1 LIQVWNLETFILL
14 NTEMNNKDLK
24 NKIHDLLILKND
36 DGSYYLFGKY
46 LITHTQGLYTLTVQD
61 EDTETYFFNSLKNA
75 VTWCVFANNKKY
87 KEVKRIAELDSLMSS
102 LDVSIAQHKKLVN
115 NKQKHKEDRY
125 IYLAKLYEEKLKKQQ
140 VLNEITE
147 FVNLSKYLQ
156 TKKFSENQ
164 VK

>member
-1 LIQVWNLETFILL
+1 
-14 NTEMNNKDLK
+14 MNNKDFTK
-24 NKIHDLLILKND
+24 KIHDLLIIKND

-46 LITHTQGLYTLTVQD
+46 LITQNHGLYTLSVQD
-61 EDTETYFFNSLKNA
+61 EDSETYLFSSLKNA

-87 KEVKRIAELDSLMSS
+87 KEVKRIAELDSLVSS

-115 NKQKHKEDRY
+115 NRQKDKEDRY

-147 FVNLSKYLQ
+147 FVNLSKYMQ

-164 VK
+164 VR